1 MSRKQVSGE
10 TIGAFLEG
18 RDPQKYIVAI
28 EAPYFQNTV
37 SLIINDPIKGKHIQ
51 KASYKPF
58 LWLKHDVSSLM
69 YDGDRTRIVKATKK
83 FNVKITLLKTSDE
96 NGFVPKR
103 MENGFKYIAKCD
115 GSYTDLLNFFKE
127 GGLDVYGENH
137 RQYFMAISPTEQF
150 LIQTGKRLFKG
161 FEEYD
166 ELHRFQFDL
175 ETTGLFH
182 NINSIFQV
190 GIKDNRG
197 FERVIEVKVPDAIQ
211 DALDEAAS
219 GTGVITPEQMVRLQS
234 LAGKELRES
243 ERQAMVEFFDIIDE
257 LKPDIIAGYNSENFD
272 WDFIFGRCDILGTD
286 ITTIA
291 KTLNGSKITR
301 SDSQLKLGGNVEHY
315 QQTKMWGTNIVD
327 VMHAVRRAQA
337 INSDIKKAGL
347 KYITKFSKIAKP
359 NRVYVEGN
367 VIHKTWSDRIN
378 DFYLNESNGEWF
390 KFNSL
395 NQEHVNIISEPET
408 AFKKVTG
415 AYIVQRYLIDDLWE
429 TEQIDARFNQAS
441 FLLGKWIPTSYM
453 RSSTMGTAGIWKLIM
468 MAWSYENNL
477 GVPDLQQQETFTGGL
492 SRLLEVGFAKNVAKL
507 DYAALYPNIEITH
520 DTFPDHDISGVMKG
534 FLLYIAETRD
544 IYKAIKG
551 QHEENADNIQKEIEQ
566 NKGIYSKDKIAEL
579 EKQRQLELGLAD
591 KFDKKQLPIKI
602 LANSF
607 FGSFGAPHLFPWG
620 DLDCAEETTC
630 RGRQYLRLMVK
641 HFHEKHGFRPLVGD
655 TDGFNFAI
663 PDDVDNFKYSPTGK
677 HRLTERYVGTELSGL
692 KAVVAE
698 FNEVYMEGR
707 MGLDVDAVCETTINF
722 ARKNYANEINGKV
735 KLVGNTIKSKKMP
748 IYIEEFLDEGIKLL
762 LKGEGYQFVELYN
775 KTVEKIVNYDIP
787 LVKIASKSSVRKT
800 LANYK
805 VGMTKKNKAGNP
817 MPRQAHMELAVK
829 HGLDLNLGDTI
840 YYVNIGTTKS
850 QGDIKTIKNAN
861 GTVEVE
867 LMCKLIPT
875 DQIEENPDL
884 TTDEY
889 NAPKYLAAFNKRIKP
904 LLVCFEPEIRAQI
917 LVDFKKNTK
926 TKQMELPDLKFFTQ
940 KETQLCSGK
949 PFQESDQDAYSD
961 FMQFE
966 DKELAFWTR
975 VNKVPNHIE
984 VEEWNIIKS
993 EYLEKVRVERIAGI
1007 DTERNKI
1014 ENVLMRLEVDDLQH
1028 FQFNGII
1035 PEKLSKLVS
1044 LNSEGDDLKLISL
1057 KFDEI
1062 TLKLSD
1068 VLKYRNEALE
1078 RERFYMERP
1087 TEALTYDD
1095 WVKQLESV
1103 EVADEIIPLIGNE
1116 VINKLEVPSYED
1128 EIASVNGMDK
1138 EHELQEKDIIDDE
1151 WGF

>member
-10 TIGAFLEG
+10 TIGAFLDG
-18 RDPQKYIVAI
+18 SDPQKYIVAI

-37 SLIINDPIKGKHIQ
+37 SLVINDPVKGKYIQ

-58 LWLKHDVSSLM
+58 LWLKHDVSSIM
-69 YDGDRTRIVKATKK
+69 YGGDRAAIVNATKK

-96 NGFVPKR
+96 NNYVPKR

-115 GSYTDLLNFFKE
+115 GSYTELLNFFKE
-127 GGLDVYGENH
+127 GGIDVFNENF
-137 RQYFMAISPTEQF
+137 RPYFMTISPTEQF

-166 ELHRFQFDL
+166 DLHRFQFDL

-197 FERVIEVKVPDAIQ
+197 FERVIEVKVPDVIQ
-211 DALDEAAS
+211 DALDEAVADD
-219 GTGVITPEQMVRLQS
+219 GTVTPDQMVRLQS

-243 ERQAMVEFFDIIDE
+243 ERQAIAEFFEVIDE

-272 WDFIFGRCDILGTD
+272 WDFIYGRCDILGMD
-286 ITTIA
+286 ITKVA
-291 KTLNGSKITR
+291 KTLNDSNITR
-301 SDSQLKLGGNVEHY
+301 RDSQLKLGGNVEHY
-315 QQTKMWGTNIVD
+315 QQTQMWGYNIVD

-367 VIHKTWSDRIN
+367 VIHKTWSDRKN
-378 DFYLNESNGEWF
+378 DYYLNDSNGEWF
-390 KFNSL
+390 KFNAL
-395 NQEHVNIISEPET
+395 NQEHVNILESPEN

-468 MAWSYENNL
+468 MAWSYEHNL
-477 GVPDLQQQETFTGGL
+477 AIPDLQPQETFTGGL

-507 DYAALYPNIEITH
+507 DYAALYPNTEITH
-520 DTFPDHDISGVMKG
+520 DIFPDIDISGVMKG

-544 IYKAIKG
+544 IYKAMKG
-551 QHEENADNIQKEIEQ
+551 QHEENADNLKKEIEA
-566 NKGIYSKDKIAEL
+566 NKETYSKVKLAEL
-579 EKQRQLELGLAD
+579 EKQRQVELGLAD

-663 PDDVDNFKYSPTGK
+663 PDDVEKFKYHPTGE
-677 HRLTERYVGTELSGL
+677 HRLTEKYKGTELSGL

-762 LKGEGYQFVELYN
+762 LKGEGYEFIELYN

-800 LANYK
+800 MAAYK
-805 VGMTKKNKAGNP
+805 AGMTKKNKAGNP

-850 QGDIKTIKNAN
+850 QGDIKTIKNPN

-889 NAPKYLAAFNKRIKP
+889 NAPKYLAAFNKRIHP
-904 LLVCFEPEIRAQI
+904 LLVCFEPEIRDQI

-926 TKQMELPDLKFFTQ
+926 TKQMELVDFKFFTR
-940 KETQLCSGK
+940 KDTQLCSGN
-949 PFQESDQDAYSD
+949 PFNEGDQDSYED

-984 VEEWNIIKS
+984 VEEWNKIKE
-993 EYLEKVRVERIAGI
+993 EYVERTRVERLLGI
-1007 DTERNKI
+1007 ETERQKI
-1014 ENVLMRLEVDDLQH
+1014 EEILMRLEVDDLQY
-1028 FQFNGII
+1028 FKYNGVI
-1035 PEKLSKLVS
+1035 PEKLAKIMS
-1044 LNSEGDDLKLISL
+1044 LHTEGEDLKLMSL
-1057 KFDEI
+1057 KFNDI

-1068 VLKYRNEALE
+1068 VFKYEKEALE
-1078 RERFYMERP
+1078 REKFYMERP

-1095 WVKQLESV
+1095 WVKSNELAADDNGEAVEYYSEKEVVEEPVVATEEVEMETQLNV
-1103 EVADEIIPLIGNE
+1103 EEE
-1116 VINKLEVPSYED
+1116 ED
-1128 EIASVNGMDK
+1128 D
-1138 EHELQEKDIIDDE
+1138 